1 MKNHIVN
8 LATNHISIFDI
19 HSQSKRGILMQANN
33 SCLTISNKPNQIPDL
48 MKKTFAFFFLFTM
61 SFFSYAQNIEST
73 TSVVQNSPV
82 FMQNSPVALFEV
94 PNDWSNTTTGKK
106 HKKSNGRLMGIG
118 VTLLGSAIFVAG
130 NGIYK
135 NAQDELDI
143 AALFGEAEQ
152 MNMATSGFYLAG
164 IGLLCTT
171 VGIVMIA
178 TPTKPKTDPKQD
190 ALAREHFS
198 FNIKGNGVSLRYRF

>member
-1 MKNHIVN
+1 
-8 LATNHISIFDI
+8 
-19 HSQSKRGILMQANN
+19 MQANN
-33 SCLTISNKPNQIPDL
+33 SCLTISNKPNQIPDT
-48 MKKTFAFFFLFTM
+48 MKKTFAFFFLFSM
-61 SFFSYAQNIEST
+61 SLISYAQNIEPS

-82 FMQNSPVALFEV
+82 FLQNSAVALFEV
-94 PNDWSNTTTGKK
+94 PNNWSNTTTGKK
-106 HKKSNGRLMGIG
+106 HKKSNGQLMGIG
-118 VTLLGSAIFVAG
+118 VTLLGSAIFVVG

-135 NAQDELDI
+135 NAQDELDLV
-143 AALFGEAEQ
+143 ALFGEADQ

-178 TPTKPKTDPKQD
+178 TPTRPKTAPQQD

-198 FNIKGNGVSLRYRF
+198 FNIKGNGVSLDTSFDKS